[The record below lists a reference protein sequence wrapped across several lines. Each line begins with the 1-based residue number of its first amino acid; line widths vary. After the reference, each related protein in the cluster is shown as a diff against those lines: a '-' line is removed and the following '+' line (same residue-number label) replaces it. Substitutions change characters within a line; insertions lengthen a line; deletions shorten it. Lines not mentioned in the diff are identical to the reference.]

1 MLGSSSIESIEVPW
15 AISELILDRKDLKTF
30 AHSSSLIFDSFNR
43 IVLSK
48 GISQI
53 VIKHCSH
60 QGILLAHLA
69 RWMTLCELE
78 NYKYSESQHSS
89 GEYQCAFLGEDSR

>member
-1 MLGSSSIESIEVPW
+1 MI
-15 AISELILDRKDLKTF
+15 RKDLKTF

-78 NYKYSESQHSS
+78 NIINTLKASTAVENTSVRSW
-89 GEYQCAFLGEDSR
+89 GKTPDKM